1 MLTLKDSDVDYI
13 LKSLDNVTRHILEQR
28 KVIESQKVE
37 IERLQEL
44 LDDKCDRCIERETH
58 NGMKIMFD
66 RLDKCLSFGA
76 TDGVY
81 VSMNDIDKIKKD
93 LTGED

>member
-1 MLTLKDSDVDYI
+1 MLTLTDSDVDYI
-13 LKSLDNVTRHILEQR
+13 LKSLDKAARHILEQR

-37 IERLQEL
+37 IKRLQEL
-44 LDDKCDRCIERETH
+44 LDDKCDHCIEREMH
-58 NGMKIMFD
+58 NGMKIVFD

-76 TDGVY
+76 TGGVY

-93 LTGED
+93 LTGEE